1 MKFLFLDYSS
11 TSSFFVNDH
20 SIITSS
26 TLELKAFESISSG
39 DNFNRIY
46 QLVNSAATQK
56 HLIEKFNL
64 IKHYNIDSTNEFY
77 LQKTIEQVRAHI
89 TVKKSPYNS
98 ISVTVRDRHR
108 YLSAEMA
115 NEIVS
120 FIETLNQDFYLK
132 NLENKVL
139 ISQAYVK
146 QLEHENKMK
155 SAGIDSIIQKINL
168 LLSNGRLSDRN
179 SYSLLL
185 HQQKLS
191 ELISV
196 LQTSANDFINSQ
208 KLYNLSLHAMN
219 FKSFPTIT
227 VLQTA
232 MPAVRSVAIAAF
244 LISLLVMVLTA
255 MLLVLQAYLYLHYK
269 NYLMNVFS
277 DK

>member
-1 MKFLFLDYSS
+1 MTEQIIPGQRSLVDQETKELIRHVRTRKWKFLIIIFFSGLLAFYFLKFLFLDYSS

-56 HLIEKFNL
+56 HLIDKFNL
-64 IKHYNIDSTNEFY
+64 IKHYNIDSTKEFHY
-77 LQKTIEQVRAHI
+77 QKTIELVRSHI

-132 NLENKVL
+132 
-139 ISQAYVK
+139 
-146 QLEHENKMK
+146 
-155 SAGIDSIIQKINL
+155 KIC
-168 LLSNGRLSDRN
+168 
-179 SYSLLL
+179 
-185 HQQKLS
+185 
-191 ELISV
+191 
-196 LQTSANDFINSQ
+196 
-208 KLYNLSLHAMN
+208 
-219 FKSFPTIT
+219 
-227 VLQTA
+227 
-232 MPAVRSVAIAAF
+232 
-244 LISLLVMVLTA
+244 
-255 MLLVLQAYLYLHYK
+255 
-269 NYLMNVFS
+269 
-277 DK
+277 